1 MATACSWALHAQ
13 LSSEGLVT
21 LRRPWGWP
29 PDAAVR
35 WGPALTFR
43 LSAMMTTLGSVRAL
57 SSCLV
62 ARFFSW
68 R

>member
-1 MATACSWALHAQ
+1 MATACSGPHAQ
-13 LSSEGLVT
+13 PSPEGLVT
-21 LRRPWGWP
+21 LRHPWGQP

-43 LSAMMTTLGSVRAL
+43 LSAMMNTLGSVRAL